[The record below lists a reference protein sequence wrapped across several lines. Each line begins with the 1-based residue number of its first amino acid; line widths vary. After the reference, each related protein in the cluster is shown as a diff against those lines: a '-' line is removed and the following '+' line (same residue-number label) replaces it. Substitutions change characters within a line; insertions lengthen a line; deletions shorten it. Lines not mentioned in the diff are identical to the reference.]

1 MNKNNLLESVA
12 PIEKN
17 ELGQLK
23 GGFSMYTVL
32 PIEPLQNSVSVTV
45 NEGTCS
51 CSCVISPQ
59 PNE

>member
-32 PIEPLQNSVSVTV
+32 PIEPLQNSVTV
-45 NEGTCS
+45 AVDGSFCTCS
-51 CSCVISPQ
+51 CKVSPQ